1 VVGQV
6 IECGF
11 CRLSIRAATSVGA
24 QQKLVKHLE
33 RCKRLEAAA
42 AQLVARDR
50 LQLEQLE
57 LFGGGRQ

>member
-1 VVGQV
+1 
-6 IECGF
+6 
-11 CRLSIRAATSVGA
+11 
-24 QQKLVKHLE
+24 VKHLA